1 VLHRRAIVFLVS
13 DFQSSGDPEQAR
25 GLLRRA
31 MRHANRRHDLIAVQ
45 IEDAHEKELPDLG
58 ILSLED
64 AETGEMLELDTSDPS
79 VRVRFHQL
87 ALEWAQHIVGD
98 IRAEGVDTLEL
109 QTNAPYLPA
118 LQRFFTN
125 RGRKRR

>member
-1 VLHRRAIVFLVS
+1 
-13 DFQSSGDPEQAR
+13 
-25 GLLRRA
+25 
-31 MRHANRRHDLIAVQ
+31 
-45 IEDAHEKELPDLG
+45 
-58 ILSLED
+58 LED